1 MAAEIGNT
9 STKLS
14 SGFQTPPRADGG
26 SQGLDF
32 KMSPSLPITTN
43 QSNSVNQGSSANETL
58 LSINSHRVS
67 PSTGNNMMISE
78 NSITLQ
84 PQPVIVRKDLSSFL
98 ADSNTITIPG
108 RRELSVTPLVQVK

>member
-43 QSNSVNQGSSANETL
+43 QSNSVNQGSNETL

-67 PSTGNNMMISE
+67 PSTSNNMMISD

>member
-1 MAAEIGNT
+1 MAAEMGHS
-9 STKLS
+9 STKLP

-26 SQGLDF
+26 SQGLEF

-43 QSNSVNQGSSANETL
+43 QSNSVNHGSSANEML
-58 LSINSHRVS
+58 VSINGHHVL
-67 PSTGNNMMISE
+67 PSSSNNMMISD

-98 ADSNTITIPG
+98 ADSSSITIPG

>member
-14 SGFQTPPRADGG
+14 SGFQTPPRADG
-26 SQGLDF
+26 LDF

-43 QSNSVNQGSSANETL
+43 LSNSVDQGSSANETL
-58 LSINSHRVS
+58 VSINSHRVS
-67 PSTGNNMMISE
+67 PSTSNNMMISE

-108 RRELSVTPLVQVK
+108 RRELSVTPLVQVKLAF

>member
-1 MAAEIGNT
+1 MAAEIGNS

-26 SQGLDF
+26 GQGLDF
-32 KMSPSLPITTN
+32 KMSPSLPITTS
-43 QSNSVNQGSSANETL
+43 QSNSVNQGSNETL
-58 LSINSHRVS
+58 VSINSHRGS
-67 PSTGNNMMISE
+67 PSTSNNMMISD